1 MYIRPK
7 THSPFPH
14 FAPCLKAG
22 KVSFLTEIPTLTC
35 NHDHLVKLPEASVN
49 YNKRYPARNLQQTN
63 NIHNAFACSDRCSTL
78 KIELCFILV
87 WPMTYATF
95 FCQPAS
101 YSLFSYEVVIF
112 QHYIEFHAIGYCAA
126 SINYPA
132 KD

>member
-22 KVSFLTEIPTLTC
+22 KFSFLTEIPTLTC
-35 NHDHLVKLPEASVN
+35 THDHLVKLPEASVN

-63 NIHNAFACSDRCSTL
+63 DIHNAFACSDHYSTL

-87 WPMTYATF
+87 
-95 FCQPAS
+95 
-101 YSLFSYEVVIF
+101 
-112 QHYIEFHAIGYCAA
+112 
-126 SINYPA
+126 
-132 KD
+132 